1 MSEQKSTVETI
12 DQYISLFPDHIKEM
26 MQQLRQII
34 KETAP
39 QASETIS
46 WEMPTFKVKRIL
58 VQFAGHNR
66 HIGFYP
72 QPEAIEAFKSRLSA
86 YKTTKGGIQF
96 PYDQELPVELI
107 SEIVRYRLQLL
118 ENNKK

>member
-1 MSEQKSTVETI
+1 MSEHKSTVETI
-12 DQYISLFPDHIKEM
+12 DQYISLFPGHIKEM
-26 MQQLRQII
+26 MQQLRQVI

-39 QASETIS
+39 RATETIS

-72 QPEAIEAFKSRLSA
+72 QPEAIEAFKDKLSA

-96 PYDQELPVELI
+96 PYEQELPVELI
-107 SEIVRYRLQLL
+107 SDIVRFRLQLL
-118 ENNKK
+118 ENSEK